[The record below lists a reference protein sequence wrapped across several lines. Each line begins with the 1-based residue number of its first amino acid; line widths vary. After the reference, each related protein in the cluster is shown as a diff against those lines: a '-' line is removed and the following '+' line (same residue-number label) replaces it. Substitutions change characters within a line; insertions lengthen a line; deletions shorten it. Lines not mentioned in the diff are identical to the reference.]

1 MIRAIAWDIDGT
13 LIDSEPLH
21 HEALVHASLQFG
33 VDLRDLPSEAYQGVH
48 IRDVWTALRDRLP
61 QDLDREV
68 WMKAIEAYYDA
79 NRQKLR
85 PIDGA
90 VEVLRQ
96 LSRLGVLQ
104 ACVSNSRRVTVD
116 ANIAALGI
124 AENILFS
131 VSLDDVGHGNP
142 DPPPYRLAI
151 RKLSTHSEQLIP
163 VQHRETGARSA
174 RTAGLKVVAYRVG
187 EAAGEMIACR
197 IENLAASLNFCT
209 PAHAPFPLAY
219 RHTS

>member
-21 HEALVHASLQFG
+21 HEALVHASLEFG

-79 NRQKLR
+79 NRKKLR

-90 VEVLRQ
+90 VEVVGQ

-131 VSLDDVGHGNP
+131 VSLDDVDHGKPNP
-142 DPPPYRLAI
+142 HPYRLAI
-151 RKLSTHSEQLIP
+151 RKIDMHSEEIIA
-163 VQHRETGARSA
+163 VEDSETGARSA
-174 RTAGLKVVAYRVG
+174 RTAGLKVVGYRVG
-187 EAAGEMIACR
+187 EAAGEMIDWR
-197 IENLAASLNFCT
+197 IESLAEILDIVS
-209 PAHAPFPLAY
+209 PAPSHFPIAY
-219 RHTS
+219 RKP